1 VLLARRRK
9 SGGRIPPLN
18 QIPHMRKKGEG
29 KVIPPPLSPSHTTPL
44 PFGDITNRQVG
55 IAIGGRRP
63 KQTQTGTRL
72 LDGMLQQPHLVP
84 VTPDSKGFSVL
95 LVLTELTHLSRISQV
110 MLGFRAVTAWV
121 SSSSPRG
128 GVWNPC
134 PRRPALEPSWGCHPH
149 LRVEPPT
156 LCVDFCPSYLCI

>member
-1 VLLARRRK
+1 
-9 SGGRIPPLN
+9 
-18 QIPHMRKKGEG
+18 
-29 KVIPPPLSPSHTTPL
+29 
-44 PFGDITNRQVG
+44 VG

-128 GVWNPC
+128 GCGTLAQEGLLWSPPGGAIPICVLSRLPFAWIFAPPIFVSKLKMC
-134 PRRPALEPSWGCHPH
+134 FLDDMGHTLGALII
-149 LRVEPPT
+149 LQ
-156 LCVDFCPSYLCI
+156 